1 MLIYDHHI
9 WSSYNSLEALWET
22 LLGSPG
28 LPGGSLGL
36 QGHGRRLGG
45 KMIQN
50 HSAFLSKVARPTISA
65 ESGEGDPHDLRS
77 LRTKVGVYSSRGSH
91 RPAPGPSPDRQNP
104 YS

>member
-1 MLIYDHHI
+1 MIIIYDDHI

-45 KMIQN
+45 KMMQN
-50 HSAFLSKVARPTISA
+50 HNVFLTKVARPPVLA
-65 ESGEGDPHDLRS
+65 ESGEGDPHDPRS
-77 LRTKVGVYSSRGSH
+77 LRTKVVHRSS
-91 RPAPGPSPDRQNP
+91 AEGPPTS
-104 YS
+104 S

>member
-1 MLIYDHHI
+1 MI
-9 WSSYNSLEALWET
+9 WKYLRGIWRHLGGIWDSLEALWET

-45 KMIQN
+45 KMMQN
-50 HSAFLSKVARPTISA
+50 HRAFLSEVARPGVLA

-77 LRTKVGVYSSRGSH
+77 LRTKVEGHLSLIH
-91 RPAPGPSPDRQNP
+91 I
-104 YS
+104 